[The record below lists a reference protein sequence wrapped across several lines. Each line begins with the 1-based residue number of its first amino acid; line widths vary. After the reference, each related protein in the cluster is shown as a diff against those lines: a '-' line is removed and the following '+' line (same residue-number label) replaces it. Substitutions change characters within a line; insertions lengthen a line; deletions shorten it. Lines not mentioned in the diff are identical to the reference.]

1 MCLVVLFFFFTNV
14 PIYTH
19 IHIVLYSSLLLL
31 FFFFLTNLM
40 FTHTSCDLMT
50 SCVCYSIR
58 PGCLLNIIS

>member
-1 MCLVVLFFFFTNV
+1 MLGGTFFLFFTNV

-31 FFFFLTNLM
+31 LFNKSHVYSHL
-40 FTHTSCDLMT
+40 CDLMT